1 MTDGMT
7 STKRPRWRT
16 TVIIGAAMALAGAG
30 AATLLKPSASK
41 KAHNIATWS
50 LPDTLSPQGREVA
63 GQMANS
69 NLPNIPL
76 PLSLQRK
83 IIDGIQNKI
92 GATFEKRYGTHTEAT
107 TIAGVPVRIVYPK
120 GMSALST
127 GPVLLNLHGGGFQL
141 DSGSLTE
148 TIPIAALSG
157 IPVVAVLYR
166 LAPEHPYP
174 VALDDALAVYTA
186 LQKGRKLSQ
195 IAVFGTSAGATL
207 SGQLVAKLIALGQ
220 PLPAAIG
227 YFSGSADMSTSGDSE
242 SWQPLPGGA
251 KTMAE
256 GVSSYIGKTPVTDP
270 ILSPLR
276 GDISKFPPTL
286 LVSSSRDILLSPTA
300 IFGRALLEKG
310 VDARFV
316 VFDGLPHA
324 FWAYMD
330 IPETAQ
336 ADALMAG
343 YLKGK
348 LSPQN
353 ASPEAQ

>member
-1 MTDGMT
+1 MTD
-7 STKRPRWRT
+7 STKSTHSPRWRT
-16 TVIIGAAMALAGAG
+16 TVLIGAAMLIVGAG
-30 AATLLKPSASK
+30 AATLLTPSASK
-41 KAHNIATWS
+41 KAHNLATWP

-63 GQMANS
+63 EQMANS
-69 NLPNIPL
+69 HLPNIPL
-76 PLSLQRK
+76 PVSVQRK
-83 IIDGIQNKI
+83 IIDGIQDKL
-92 GATFEKRYGTHTEAT
+92 GGTFEKRYGTRTETT

-120 GMSALST
+120 GMSVLGS
-127 GPVLLNLHGGGFQL
+127 GPVLINLHGGGFQV

-148 TIPIAALSG
+148 TIPVAALSG
-157 IPVVAVLYR
+157 VPVVAVLYR
-166 LAPEHPYP
+166 MAPEHPYP
-174 VALDDALAVYTA
+174 AALEDAQAVYAA
-186 LQKGRKLSQ
+186 LLKDRKPSQ
-195 IAVFGTSAGATL
+195 IAVFGTSAGAAL

-220 PLPAAIG
+220 PLPAAVG
-227 YFSGSADMSTSGDSE
+227 YFSGSADLSKSGDSE
-242 SWQPLPGGA
+242 HWQPLPGGA

-256 GVSSYIGKTPVTDP
+256 GVSSYVGKTPVTDP
-270 ILSPLR
+270 ILSPLH

-300 IFGRALLEKG
+300 IFARALLEKG

-336 ADALMAG
+336 ADALMAE

-348 LSPQN
+348 LAAQN
-353 ASPEAQ
+353 ASPEAR